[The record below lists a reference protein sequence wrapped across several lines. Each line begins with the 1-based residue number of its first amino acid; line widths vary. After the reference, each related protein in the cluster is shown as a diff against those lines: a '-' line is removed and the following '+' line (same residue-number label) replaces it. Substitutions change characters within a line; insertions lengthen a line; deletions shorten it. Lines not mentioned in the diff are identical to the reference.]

1 MAGLPRI
8 VPLGIVLVGI
18 FALPTVA
25 LETIDFTRE
34 IPADPLAELL
44 SCHGPDEK
52 KREAGLRLDVR
63 ESVVAA
69 REGHRAIAR
78 GDPKLSEL
86 VRRISASD
94 ADERMP
100 PPATGKRLIPQEI
113 DRITPLDQAGAP
125 YSPHWA
131 YVRPVRPRSTGCS

>member
-34 IPADPLAELL
+34 IRPIL
-44 SCHGPDEK
+44 SRNCFACHGPDEK

-63 ESVVAA
+63 ESGRRRSRRPSGDHSGRSETKRA
-69 REGHRAIAR
+69 RPPRQQRRCRRADAPAR
-78 GDPKLSEL
+78 RP
-86 VRRISASD
+86 AS
-94 ADERMP
+94 
-100 PPATGKRLIPQEI
+100 G
-113 DRITPLDQAGAP
+113 
-125 YSPHWA
+125 
-131 YVRPVRPRSTGCS
+131 